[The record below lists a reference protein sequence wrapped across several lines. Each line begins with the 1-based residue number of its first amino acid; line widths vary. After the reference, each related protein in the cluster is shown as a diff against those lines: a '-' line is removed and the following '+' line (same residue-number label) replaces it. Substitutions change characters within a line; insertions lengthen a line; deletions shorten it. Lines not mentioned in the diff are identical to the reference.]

1 MTPSVH
7 AKFKWCFHLSACMV
21 FWLAGCS
28 PLQQSSLSSVQF
40 HPTIAEQGVNKTRY
54 EADRAQCEKQAKS
67 LDQSMVSNVDQQ
79 FRSCLIQKGYVL
91 LS

>member
-1 MTPSVH
+1 MTSSVR
-7 AKFKWCFHLSACMV
+7 AKFKWCLHLSACMA
-21 FWLAGCS
+21 FLLAGCS
-28 PLQQSSLSSVQF
+28 SLQQSSLSSVQF
-40 HPTIAEQGVNKTRY
+40 HPMIAEQGINKTRY

>member
-1 MTPSVH
+1 MKYINIVSPAWSLCAVTCV
-7 AKFKWCFHLSACMV
+7 A
-21 FWLAGCS
+21 FWLAGCGTLHQ
-28 PLQQSSLSSVQF
+28 PTLSSVQF
-40 HPTIAEQGVNKTRY
+40 HPMIAEQGVNKTRY

-67 LDQSMVSNVDQQ
+67 LDQSMISNVDQQ